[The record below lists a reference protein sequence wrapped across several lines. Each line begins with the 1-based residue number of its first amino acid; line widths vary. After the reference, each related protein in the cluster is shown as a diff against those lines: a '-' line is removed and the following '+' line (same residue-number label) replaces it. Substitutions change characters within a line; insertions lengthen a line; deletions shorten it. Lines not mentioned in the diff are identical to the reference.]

1 MADFGQ
7 YLRSHREAAGV
18 DLEQMAAQTR
28 ISVRLLDSL
37 ETERFERLP
46 GGVFNF
52 SFVRQYAR
60 CVGLDEDDAVE
71 RFRAVAPSSV
81 SVPFESASEEHK
93 DPFLARTAAARVFEA
108 GSGFLYTHFGT
119 IASLAIGT
127 LLVFGGLYSYET
139 WEPASAP
146 QLASVDP
153 TPQPSAKTDAV
164 VRNAATT
171 RRPAPARAS
180 LPIELRVE
188 ITDTVWIRALADGA
202 RVFEGTYRAG
212 QSKPISAREN
222 VTLNVGNAGGV
233 RLALNGNAL
242 PALGPRGHVRR
253 VKVTTEGMEV
263 LYASPKPTPPSDGSD
278 EESTRAASDAGAVA
292 WSGR

>member
-1 MADFGQ
+1 
-7 YLRSHREAAGV
+7 
-18 DLEQMAAQTR
+18 MAAQTR

-60 CVGLDEDDAVE
+60 CVGLDEDEAVE
-71 RFRAVAPSSV
+71 RYRAAAPSSM
-81 SVPFESASEEHK
+81 SLPFESAFEERK

-108 GSGFLYTHFGT
+108 GSGFFYAHFGT

-146 QLASVDP
+146 QLVSVDP
-153 TPQPSAKTDAV
+153 TPQPSTKTEAV
-164 VRNAATT
+164 VRNATAT
-171 RRPAPARAS
+171 RRPAPVRAR
-180 LPIELRVE
+180 LPIELKVE
-188 ITDTVWIRALADGA
+188 IIDTVWIRALADGR

-212 QSKPISAREN
+212 QSKPISAHKS

-253 VKVTTEGMEV
+253 VRVTTEGMEI
-263 LYASPKPTPPSDGSD
+263 LYASPKPTPPLDRSDD
-278 EESTRAASDAGAVA
+278 ESTRASSDVGAVA